1 MRADDFAAKF
11 LKVTEGGTYLHR
23 ECGRAKILLAARSLP
38 LARRSILKGIGVT
51 SLGFFAGTPFLMSSS
66 SEADTL
72 QSAPVPGTCDCH
84 VHVFMPDRFP
94 FASKRSYTPGV
105 ASVAEL
111 RAFNASHGIDRTVIV
126 QPSVYGNDNACLIAA
141 LEELGA
147 QSVRGIAVIDPKT
160 VTDTELDRLHKAGV
174 RGVRIN
180 LEVQGEESGT
190 AAASAFRNATARIA
204 SRGWAIQVYAD
215 LKVIASIK
223 EEISASQ
230 TPIILDHFA
239 GARGERGL
247 DQPGLPEVLD
257 LVKSGHAYVKLSA
270 PYRASKQA
278 PAYDDLAPIA
288 KMFIAA
294 NPERLIWGSDW
305 PHTGS
310 SANRDPNKLDV
321 VEPFRKV
328 DDQSDLARI
337 IQWAPDEYVRR
348 MMLVDNPARLY
359 GF

>member
-1 MRADDFAAKF
+1 MDYRTQNGLCGFNKGVMGGNKMNTEKMFSTARF
-11 LKVTEGGTYLHR
+11 LP
-23 ECGRAKILLAARSLP
+23 I
-38 LARRSILKGIGVT
+38 ARRSILKGMGLA
-51 SLGFFAGTPFLMSSS
+51 SLGLFTGIPLLMSRS

-72 QSAPVPGTCDCH
+72 QSARIPGSCDCH

-94 FASKRSYTPGV
+94 YAAKRSYTPGV
-105 ASVAEL
+105 ASVADL
-111 RAFNASHGIDRTVIV
+111 RAFNAALGIDRTVIV

-147 QSVRGIAVIDPKT
+147 QSARGIAVIDPKT
-160 VTDTELDRLHKAGV
+160 VTDADLDRFHKAGV

-180 LEVQGEESGT
+180 LEVQGEESE
-190 AAASAFRNATARIA
+190 AAAAAAFRNAAARIA

-215 LKVIASIK
+215 LKVVASIK

-239 GARGERGL
+239 GAKGERGI

-270 PYRASKQA
+270 PYRASKQT

-328 DDQSDLARI
+328 DDRSDLAQI
-337 IQWAPDEYVRR
+337 AQWMPDDHVRR